1 MSPSEEAT
9 KRGAT
14 DVRRHI
20 NWTWAVGFPTKEAC
34 DGFVVWLEER
44 GIETRGTYDLQYRDE
59 GFGTRY
65 R

>member
-34 DGFVVWLEER
+34 DGFVV
-44 GIETRGTYDLQYRDE
+44 
-59 GFGTRY
+59 
-65 R
+65 